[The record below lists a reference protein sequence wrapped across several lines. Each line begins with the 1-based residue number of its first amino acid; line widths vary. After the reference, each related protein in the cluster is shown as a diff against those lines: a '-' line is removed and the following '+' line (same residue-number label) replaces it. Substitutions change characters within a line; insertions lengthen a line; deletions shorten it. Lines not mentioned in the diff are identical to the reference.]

1 MGVALIDLVNS
12 ALATLGEQP
21 LVDLET
27 QNATSNAILVKS
39 KIQVLLRSLLM
50 EADWNCARVTS
61 KLSRISESPK
71 NGYLYMYQ
79 LPTEPPFLKVVQLS
93 IDKGVTFFDTE
104 AYYSEGPD
112 AMADIFDIDGD
123 KLLSDYD
130 SVHIKYTGQV
140 EAARFDPLLASAFE
154 AHLAAEMAY
163 AITASASLAD
173 NLNKL
178 ANRKTNKAK
187 SRNALNRNPAKKEGD
202 VISARYRG
210 NSDRFL
216 RCDMSAEAE

>member
-21 LVDLET
+21 LVNLDT

-39 KIQVLLRSLLM
+39 KIVVIQRALLM
-50 EADWNCARVTS
+50 ESDWNCARITA

-71 NGYLYMYQ
+71 NGYLYSYQ
-79 LPTEPPFLKVVQLS
+79 LPTNPPFLKVVQVS
-93 IDKGVTFFDTE
+93 IDQGETFIDTD
-104 AYYSEGPD
+104 AYYNEGTSTL
-112 AMADIFDIDGD
+112 ADIFDIDGD
-123 KLLSDYD
+123 KLLSD
-130 SVHIKYTGQV
+130 SESIWIKYTGQV
-140 EAARFDPLLASAFE
+140 DPARFDPLLASAFE

-163 AITASASLAD
+163 AITASASLAES
-173 NLNKL
+173 LLKL
-178 ANRKTNKAK
+178 ANKKTNKAK

-202 VISARYRG
+202 VVNSRYRG

-216 RCDMSAEAE
+216 RCDMSGESQ